1 MVSTAEEPVDF
12 EKSLGELEKLV
23 EKMEAGDLTLEQSL
37 EAFERGVKLTRA
49 CQEALRNAELKV
61 KALTQDGD
69 EEDLSGGGEGAS
81 ELTDEPP

>member
-1 MVSTAEEPVDF
+1 MAAAEEPVDF

-37 EAFERGVKLTRA
+37 AAFERGVKLTRA

-69 EEDLSGGGEGAS
+69 EEDLSRGGEGAS
-81 ELTDEPP
+81 ELANEAP

>member
-1 MVSTAEEPVDF
+1 MAAEEPVDF

-37 EAFERGVKLTRA
+37 DAFERGVKLTRA

-61 KALTQDGD
+61 KALTQEGD
-69 EEDLSGGGEGAS
+69 EEDLSGGGEGGS
-81 ELTDEPP
+81 EQANEPP